1 MDYISNMSREVS
13 KLRLLEHS
21 KFQASEEAK
30 QLGLVIRYDEIEYRN
45 QKIVFLSDPTGEQCF
60 ANWHNQLL
68 DLGLHNREYKEDM
81 CRYID
86 RQLDLI
92 TDFRNSNNFIGA
104 KLEYFHNGDYRDI
117 RLSYRGRIIKCFLV
131 VGPVDEESLIVESVK
146 ILRTSGLLEQDC

>member
-1 MDYISNMSREVS
+1 MQQTTDLTMPSDRSWPIS
-13 KLRLLEHS
+13 K
-21 KFQASEEAK
+21 EAR
-30 QLGLVIRYDEIEYRN
+30 QLGLVIRYDTIEYRDQEIN
-45 QKIVFLSDPTGEQCF
+45 FLSDPSGVQCF
-60 ANWHNQLL
+60 AQWNNQLV
-68 DLGLHNREYKEDM
+68 DLGLNNIYYKEDM

>member
-1 MDYISNMSREVS
+1 MDLKLMS
-13 KLRLLEHS
+13 KLGPSWQIS
-21 KFQASEEAK
+21 KEAQ
-30 QLGLVIRYDEIEYRN
+30 QLGLVIRYDTIEYRD
-45 QKIVFLSDPTGEQCF
+45 QEVQFLSDPSGVQCF
-60 ANWHNQLL
+60 AQWNNQLV
-68 DLGLHNREYKEDM
+68 DLGLSNIYYKEDM

-92 TDFRNSNNFIGA
+92 TDFRNSINFAGA
-104 KLEYFHNGDYRDI
+104 KLEYFRNGDYRDI